1 MYRKRFFLFAMA
13 PVCLIGPASLQ
24 GTQGLFEVTGRSTM
38 ELSGFSAPVELSG
51 FSAPVATDLE
61 LVERVE
67 GCRAAAPGMFGAVAC
82 LAQEMA
88 SF

>member
-38 ELSGFSAPVELSG
+38 ELSGFSAPV
-51 FSAPVATDLE
+51 ATDLE